1 MNKYERQNAILR
13 VLKLRRF
20 DTVYNLSIEFGVS
33 EKTIRRDIETLS
45 LSEPIYTKPGRFGGG
60 IYILTYREWDKDEE
74 TCVCCGS
81 TAQVFLHCHI
91 RHIIPRRIIYLFC
104 DQIITDMIIEKA
116 VMLYH
121 EGIKRFKESG

>member
-60 IYILTYREWDKDEE
+60 IYILTYRE
-74 TCVCCGS
+74 
-81 TAQVFLHCHI
+81 
-91 RHIIPRRIIYLFC
+91 
-104 DQIITDMIIEKA
+104 
-116 VMLYH
+116 
-121 EGIKRFKESG
+121 